1 MKTITQKLQ
10 RTIAGMFLALGIVS
24 FASFAHAAKPH
35 TDVIDETFI
44 DDFLSDFCGFPVQVH
59 VEATFIVS
67 ERGNAIS
74 VSGPYKVTWTNLET
88 GESATGNSPVHIQ
101 QVATFGDEF
110 IVLDVVN
117 SGPFLVKGPHGGAAW
132 IVAGHF
138 RRFYQDEVTSA
149 FAPGSVR
156 HWFGGSPGRIHR
168 DHSNCLRGSP
178 DTTTR
183 KYSVG

>member
-1 MKTITQKLQ
+1 MKTTTQKLQ

-35 TDVIDETFI
+35 TDVIDETSI

-138 RRFYQDEVTSA
+138 
-149 FAPGSVR
+149 
-156 HWFGGSPGRIHR
+156 HHRIVFDARTFEFISEEHI
-168 DHSNCLRGSP
+168 SG
-178 DTTTR
+178 
-183 KYSVG
+183 VGHTEDDSLLDVLCELLSD